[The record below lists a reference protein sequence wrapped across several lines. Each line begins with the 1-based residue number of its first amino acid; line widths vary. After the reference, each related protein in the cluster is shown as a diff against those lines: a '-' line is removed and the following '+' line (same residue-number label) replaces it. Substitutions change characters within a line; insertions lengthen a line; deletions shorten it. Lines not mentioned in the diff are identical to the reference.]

1 MLKRIFFTSFTFP
14 LILGA
19 CATNPD
25 KIAAAYVSPF
35 KYRAYNCDQLAEE
48 MDYIGQR
55 TVQLYQRPKA
65 DGDADNWQMAR
76 LGCVSRPRTES
87 KSRFNNL
94 SVFEFML
101 KLGIDGNLT
110 PLARSSQKQ
119 AGHLIKLSTL
129 LRDSSNGP
137 GCSGLNWPRC
147 RVNDPSFLK
156 IFFRANCFCRIHFIR
171 PNICNVLPGNL

>member
-1 MLKRIFFTSFTFP
+1 MS
-14 LILGA
+14 
-19 CATNPD
+19 C
-25 KIAAAYVSPF
+25 
-35 KYRAYNCDQLAEE
+35 
-48 MDYIGQR
+48 
-55 TVQLYQRPKA
+55 
-65 DGDADNWQMAR
+65 
-76 LGCVSRPRTES
+76 PRTES

-94 SVFEFML
+94 SVFELML

-137 GCSGLNWPRC
+137 GCSALNWPRC

-156 IFFRANCFCRIHFIR
+156 IFFRANCFCPIRLGRMVLRSRYAKELLYRLKIIYSRGREERFEKVEQKRSVRIFRHRKIW
-171 PNICNVLPGNL
+171 CW

>member
-1 MLKRIFFTSFTFP
+1 MCNSPVLLFWSTSSNPPPKRIFVSSCRVLKWF
-14 LILGA
+14 G
-19 CATNPD
+19 
-25 KIAAAYVSPF
+25 VSPKCKELVHF
-35 KYRAYNCDQLAEE
+35 SRSSWSKGIRWLSPAL
-48 MDYIGQR
+48 
-55 TVQLYQRPKA
+55 
-65 DGDADNWQMAR
+65 AR